1 MLTLVWVTICLLQQ
15 RSNYSEKNHPSS
27 LSLSLSPLFTLL
39 VCVPKPKTTHKV
51 PPLFCSLSGY
61 WRLLQDTSFL
71 FCFVYFFIFIFS
83 LWLHGSC
90 FVPKKLCKLKD
101 RITEQWYGWI
111 DFEYFLSI
119 SSHMDFSIIFLF
131 WFSIWGS
138 NVWRIGTWKIS
149 SSAICVWFGLP
160 FWSLSLLVPLFAY
173 SVKLFMTL
181 LKKVEIFLCYLLFI
195 SSLW

>member
-1 MLTLVWVTICLLQQ
+1 MLFFWTFVRKSCWLLCESLSVCFNNVPTILRKTTPPL
-15 RSNYSEKNHPSS
+15 S

-138 NVWRIGTWKIS
+138 NVWRIGRYLVLQS
-149 SSAICVWFGLP
+149 VFDLVYP
-160 FWSLSLLVPLFAY
+160 FEV
-173 SVKLFMTL
+173 
-181 LKKVEIFLCYLLFI
+181 FLC
-195 SSLW
+195 